1 MYALVLLLKPRSTDE
16 LKAGLLKLLDISDD
30 VQGAQKLCQARDW
43 IRYVMT
49 FGHQGTPVGSEWN
62 LSSEFPPDFQKIT
75 EIQAYETEDS
85 KDKKKKAKK

>member
-1 MYALVLLLKPRSTDE
+1 
-16 LKAGLLKLLDISDD
+16 
-30 VQGAQKLCQARDW
+30 
-43 IRYVMT
+43 MT